1 MTDVTTTPDT
11 TESTKKR
18 IATREW
24 INAAGDKVPTG
35 SADVAGVRYTYLSTG
50 GSVEYKYGASDQLD
64 RQFAAMGAVTKL
76 GNIVNTIT
84 NDESYDGRDPMPELV
99 AWLAEAMKPDGQWR
113 EPGEGVARGPK
124 YDKSLLATV
133 LLAMLGAKAAG
144 DFAYYLAKLDD
155 KSYYAKVR
163 ANSKV
168 MAEYAIEFA
177 KRGGEEATVDN
188 LA

>member
-1 MTDVTTTPDT
+1 MTDVTTTPDNA
-11 TESTKKR
+11 ESKKR

-50 GSVEYKYGASDQLD
+50 GSVEWHHGENDQLD

-84 NDESYDGRDPMPELV
+84 NDDSYDGRDPIPEVV
-99 AWLAEAMKPDGQWR
+99 AWLKAAAGGEWR